1 MFQEY
6 KYIREYPAY
15 ISQEI
20 EEEKPNEYQDYIKCL
35 WCGSKIIGRHWCD
48 SYCWDLWEMYNSR

>member
-20 EEEKPNEYQDYIKCL
+20 EEEKPNEYQD
-35 WCGSKIIGRHWCD
+35 
-48 SYCWDLWEMYNSR
+48 